1 MKLNDFRVGTRL
13 CAGFAV
19 VLLLLAMLLG
29 GGIWSLQQATTST
42 REMMSIPLAKE
53 RLAEEWF
60 RSVSAGVTRAM
71 ALAKTNDPALDQMFA
86 AEAKIYTTRG
96 NANIAKDLQ
105 ALPMDPPEQAL
116 LDKINTNR
124 QRYTTTRDALMK
136 AKKNGDMDEVARL
149 FAGEFSVV
157 PPQYVASIKAFLDY
171 QRKDI
176 DDIAAQIEQQSRQS
190 MRWLAWIGAAT
201 LVLGALFAWLLT
213 VSITAPL
220 RQAVAAAKT
229 VAEGDLRGQIQVEG
243 KDETG
248 QLLLA
253 LQDMNTSLVR
263 IVGDVRQ
270 GTDTIGITASEIAAG
285 NLDLSSH
292 TEEQASALEQTAASM
307 EELTATVKH
316 NAENA
321 RQANQMAAAAA
332 NVAVQGGNAVKL
344 VVDTMGAIDASSRK
358 IVDIIGVID
367 SIAFQTNI
375 LALNAAVEAARAGE
389 QGRGFAVVATE
400 VRSLAQRSAAAAK
413 EIKALISESVD
424 KVADGSKQVA
434 DAGHKMEQI
443 VTSVARVT
451 DIIAEIM
458 TASVEQSAGIE
469 QINAAIGQMDSV
481 TQQNAALVEEATAAA
496 VSLDEQAASLT
507 ATVSQFLL
515 QEGTL
520 GTPGTPGTPGTRGT
534 AAATPVLPAMAL
546 ARPVPRV
553 TRPLMLVTGAAEM
566 AHWETL

>member
-285 NLDLSSH
+285 NLDLSSR

-520 GTPGTPGTPGTRGT
+520 GTPAPPAPPAPAAPLPPLPSCPRWPSPGRCR
-534 AAATPVLPAMAL
+534 A
-546 ARPVPRV
+546 
-553 TRPLMLVTGAAEM
+553 
-566 AHWETL
+566 

>member
-285 NLDLSSH
+285 NLDLSSR

-413 EIKALISESVD
+413 EIKALIGESVD

-520 GTPGTPGTPGTRGT
+520 GTPGTPGTRGT
-534 AAATPVLPAMAL
+534 AAATPVLPAMAR
-546 ARPVPRV
+546 ARPAPRV

>member
-1 MKLNDFRVGTRL
+1 
-13 CAGFAV
+13 
-19 VLLLLAMLLG
+19 MLLG

-285 NLDLSSH
+285 NLDLSSR